1 MLENIFGIFN
11 GSQAKHVSK
20 RRYAVVDVETTGL
33 FPKLDRLVE
42 IAIISCDENFE
53 VEDEYVTL
61 INPNRDLGSYPDGTI
76 TADMLVDAPQFH
88 EIARDILERC
98 EGRCFIG
105 HNIQFDAAMLQGEY
119 NRMGLKV
126 PAPHRLCT
134 LRMAYKL
141 GPQRRKL
148 IDCWNHFGIKH
159 HGQHQALDD
168 ARVTLHL
175 WRAYKELVE
184 KDGKCVFNDFNA
196 YAEGEEGEFPK
207 LKSSGKVY
215 KREHHA
221 AKPRQTYLRSIIDKT
236 PEAGTFEIAAYYSAL
251 DRVLEDRKVT
261 DDEMQQLEKLAM
273 EASLSREA
281 VLQAHRDYLRSLV
294 RIALADGKLSSS
306 EKFDLEQVNQL
317 LGFEQT
323 HLDEII
329 EAVRKLAIPETKIGP
344 GPTSNEDFVGKK
356 VCFTGTLKSTLN
368 GVPIAREQALQ
379 LVADRGMIAANSLT
393 KAVDI
398 LVVADPDTMSGKAKT
413 ARKYGTRIMADRAS
427 WMQLG
432 VSVD

>member
-1 MLENIFGIFN
+1 MLENIFGIFK
-11 GSQAKHVSK
+11 GSQTKRVNK

-33 FPKLDRLVE
+33 FPKVDRLVE
-42 IAIISCDENFE
+42 IAIISCNEDLE

-61 INPNRDLGSYPDGTI
+61 INPNRDLGNFPDGTI
-76 TADMLVDAPQFH
+76 TPDMLIDAPQFH
-88 EIARDILERC
+88 EIAGDILERF
-98 EGRCFIG
+98 EGRYFIG
-105 HNIQFDAAMLQGEY
+105 HNIQFDAAMLQGEF
-119 NRMGLKV
+119 NRMGLAV

-141 GPQRRKL
+141 GPQKRKL
-148 IDCWNHFGIKH
+148 IDCCNHFGIKH

-168 ARVTLHL
+168 ARVTLQL

-184 KDGKCVFNDFNA
+184 KEGKCVFNDFNA
-196 YAEGEEGEFPK
+196 YAQGDEGSFPS
-207 LKSSGKVY
+207 LKKSGRVY
-215 KREHHA
+215 KREHHV
-221 AKPRQTYLRSIIDKT
+221 AKTKPTYLRSLLDKA

-261 DDEMQQLEKLAM
+261 DDEMHQLETLAI
-273 EASLSREA
+273 EASLSKEA

-294 RIALADGKLSSS
+294 RIALADGKLTSS
-306 EKFDLEQVNQL
+306 EKLDLEKVNQL
-317 LGFEQT
+317 LGFERT
-323 HLDEII
+323 HLYEVID
-329 EAVRKLAIPETKIGP
+329 AVRKPLLPETKTDSALI
-344 GPTSNEDFVGKK
+344 SNEEFVGKK

-379 LVADRGMIAANSLT
+379 LVAERGMIAANSLT

-413 ARKYGTRIMADRAS
+413 ARKYGTRIMADRAF

-432 VSVD
+432 VKVD

>member
-1 MLENIFGIFN
+1 MLI
-11 GSQAKHVSK
+11 
-20 RRYAVVDVETTGL
+20 
-33 FPKLDRLVE
+33 
-42 IAIISCDENFE
+42 
-53 VEDEYVTL
+53 
-61 INPNRDLGSYPDGTI
+61 
-76 TADMLVDAPQFH
+76 DAPQFH
-88 EIARDILERC
+88 EIAGDILERF
-98 EGRCFIG
+98 EGRYFIG
-105 HNIQFDAAMLQGEY
+105 HNIQFDAAMLQGEF
-119 NRMGLKV
+119 NRMGLTV

-141 GPQRRKL
+141 GPQKRKL
-148 IDCWNHFGIKH
+148 IDCCNHFGIKH

-168 ARVTLHL
+168 ARVTLQL

-184 KDGKCVFNDFNA
+184 KEGKCVFNDFNA
-196 YAEGEEGEFPK
+196 YAEGDEGSFPK
-207 LKSSGKVY
+207 LKKSGRVY

-261 DDEMQQLEKLAM
+261 DDEMHQLETLAI
-273 EASLSREA
+273 EASLSKEA

-294 RIALADGKLSSS
+294 RIALADGKLTSS
-306 EKFDLEQVNQL
+306 EKLDLEKVNQL
-317 LGFEQT
+317 LGFERT
-323 HLDEII
+323 HLYEVID
-329 EAVRKLAIPETKIGP
+329 AVRKPLIPETKIDSVLI
-344 GPTSNEDFVGKK
+344 SNEEFVGKK

-379 LVADRGMIAANSLT
+379 LVAERGMIATNSLT

-413 ARKYGTRIMADRAS
+413 ARKYGTRIMADRAF

-432 VSVD
+432 VKVD